1 MKSIVWSGAV
11 AIEVF
16 RAEVVYLI
24 TNSKG
29 YLYDE
34 IENILKDD
42 LGMKDAAAISFSK
55 EIRKCLDEEDDV
67 LPPGLTLDIPCS
79 LGGRDIFVIFEG
91 TPKTL
96 KDGVIIHELY
106 HATRHICRNRGV
118 DDEETEAYMQEYL
131 YEKFKEHIACLG
143 KAKKEKEEKK
153 E

>member
-1 MKSIVWSGAV
+1 MKSVVWSGA
-11 AIEVF
+11 ISIDMF
-16 RAEVVYLI
+16 HSEVVFLI

-34 IENILKDD
+34 IENVLKDD
-42 LGMKDAAAISFSK
+42 LGMKEAAASSFSK
-55 EIRKCLDEEDDV
+55 EIRSCLDEEEEV

-79 LGGRDIFVIFEG
+79 LGGRDIFVIFNG

-96 KDGVIIHELY
+96 KDNVIIHELY

-131 YEKFKEHIACLG
+131 YEKFKEQIACFG
-143 KAKKEKEEKK
+143 KVKKEKEEKK